1 MFNYLSLLIAYVT
14 TASDSTGDDPLS
26 NKQVYDLLAD
36 TRRRYALH
44 YLKQADTT
52 VQVRDLAE
60 QVAAWEN
67 GKEIADLTSQER
79 KRVYISMYQSHLPTL
94 DKQGIVE
101 YDDDRGTVTLSDSL
115 LAQEIYLEIVPETS
129 IPWSQFYVGLSVA
142 SLILI
147 GLVATDF
154 SFFEQVPELAV
165 SLLVVVLFTVSAL
178 VQTRQQ
184 HRSKLGDAGP
194 PPDIRSEPRE

>member
-1 MFNYLSLLIAYVT
+1 VT
-14 TASDSTGDDPLS
+14 TAPEFTGDDLLS
-26 NKQVYDLLAD
+26 NKRVYDLLAD

-44 YLKQADTT
+44 YLKQADAT

-94 DKQGIVE
+94 DKRGIVE
-101 YDDDRGTVTLSDSL
+101 YDDNRGTVALSESFL
-115 LAQEIYLEIVPETS
+115 GQEIYLEIVPETS
-129 IPWSQFYVGLSVA
+129 IPWSQFYIGLSVA
-142 SLILI
+142 SLVLI
-147 GLVATDF
+147 GLVASDI
-154 SFFEQVPELAV
+154 SFFVRIPELAV
-165 SLLVVVLFTVSAL
+165 SLFIVSLFTVSAL

-184 HRSKLGDAGP
+184 RRSKLGDDGP
-194 PPDIRSEPRE
+194 PPDIRSESRE

>member
-1 MFNYLSLLIAYVT
+1 VT
-14 TASDSTGDDPLS
+14 TAPEFTGDDLLS
-26 NKQVYDLLAD
+26 NKRVYDLLAD

-44 YLKQADTT
+44 YLKQADAT

-94 DKQGIVE
+94 DKRGIVE
-101 YDDDRGTVTLSDSL
+101 YDDNRGTVALSESFL
-115 LAQEIYLEIVPETS
+115 GQEIYLEIVPETS
-129 IPWSQFYVGLSVA
+129 IPWSQFYIGLSVA
-142 SLILI
+142 SLVLI
-147 GLVATDF
+147 GLVASDI
-154 SFFEQVPELAV
+154 SFFVRIPELAV
-165 SLLVVVLFTVSAL
+165 SLFIVSLFTVSAL

-184 HRSKLGDAGP
+184 RRSKLGDDGP
-194 PPDIRSEPRE
+194 PPDMRSESRE